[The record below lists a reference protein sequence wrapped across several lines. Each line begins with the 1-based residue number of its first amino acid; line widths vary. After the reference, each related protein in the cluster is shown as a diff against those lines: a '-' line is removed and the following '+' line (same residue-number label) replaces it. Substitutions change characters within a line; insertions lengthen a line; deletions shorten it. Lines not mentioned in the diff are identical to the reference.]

1 MRTLLFIIVLFGILL
16 GLQKLQ
22 ALRMTRKKGKPV
34 TGLSGAYGEAVA
46 TGKPT
51 LFYFYSPGCGACRS
65 MTPIVS
71 EYTGEG
77 SRCFKVDVSRDMA
90 TAQAFGVMGTPSTV
104 VVENGIVRDFFVGP
118 RPEAVLTP
126 LLEEA
131 RG

>member
-1 MRTLLFIIVLFGILL
+1 MSTLLFIVALFGILL

-22 ALRMTRKKGKPV
+22 TLRMTRKKGKPAPR
-34 TGLSGAYGEAVA
+34 LSGVYGEALDS
-46 TGKPT
+46 GKPT

-71 EYTGEG
+71 EYVEEG

-104 VVENGIVRDFFVGP
+104 VVENGVIRDFFVGP
-118 RPEAVLTP
+118 RPEAALTP

-131 RG
+131 RH

>member
-1 MRTLLFIIVLFGILL
+1 MRTFLFILLLFGVLL

-22 ALRMTRKKGKPV
+22 VLRMTRKKGNPAP
-34 TGLSGAYGEAVA
+34 GLSGAYGEAVA

-65 MTPIVS
+65 MTPLVS
-71 EYTGEG
+71 EYVGEG

-104 VVENGIVRDFFVGP
+104 VVEKGMIRDFIVGP
-118 RPEAVLTP
+118 RPEAALTP

-131 RG
+131 RA